1 MQPFAMQ
8 AHPKGKGGGPVQI
21 QVGVERVQHRVDA
34 DSRVDLLSSYIQGK
48 QTSFYQLAYSYVKE
62 SAAAM
67 DVVQEASYKALR
79 SVGGLRN
86 LDYMK
91 TWFYRILV
99 NESLQYLRK
108 NRKSLPLEDAEWVAS
123 PTRYDLHERLDL
135 YDAID
140 RLPPK
145 YKTVVILRY
154 FEDFTMDEIAK
165 VMGCPVGTIKS
176 RASRAMKF
184 LRQTLDGEEAQYA
197 ET

>member
-1 MQPFAMQ
+1 MQPSDLQ
-8 AHPKGKGGGPVQI
+8 PHPKGKGGGPVQI

-108 NRKSLPLEDAEWVAS
+108 NRKRLPLEDAEWVAS
-123 PTRYDLHERLDL
+123 RNRYDLHERLDL
-135 YDAID
+135 
-140 RLPPK
+140 
-145 YKTVVILRY
+145 
-154 FEDFTMDEIAK
+154 
-165 VMGCPVGTIKS
+165 
-176 RASRAMKF
+176 
-184 LRQTLDGEEAQYA
+184 
-197 ET
+197 

>member
-1 MQPFAMQ
+1 M
-8 AHPKGKGGGPVQI
+8 QI
-21 QVGVERVQHRVDA
+21 QVGVERVQHRIDA

-48 QTSFYQLAYSYVKE
+48 QTSFYQLAMTYVKD

-108 NRKSLPLEDAEWVAS
+108 NRKNLPLEDAEWVAS
-123 PTRYDLHERLDL
+123 PVHGDLHEHMDL
-135 YDAID
+135 YDAIG

-145 YKTVVILRY
+145 YKTVVVLRY
-154 FEDFTMDEIAK
+154 FEDFTMEEIAK

-184 LRQTLDGEEAQYA
+184 LRQTLEGEEAQYA

>member
-1 MQPFAMQ
+1 MQPFATQ
-8 AHPKGKGGGPVQI
+8 AHPKGKGGGPVQT

-34 DSRVDLLSSYIQGK
+34 DSRADLLSSYIQGK
-48 QTSFYQLAYSYVKE
+48 QTSFYQLAYSYVKD

-123 PTRYDLHERLDL
+123 PTRGDLHERLDL

-184 LRQTLDGEEAQYA
+184 LRQTLDGEEAQDA